1 MTKLTPRVPEAPS
14 ELATSTSVWFAG
26 ASSRFLQLGPVSSQ
40 AEQQWLSHRSVGT
53 SMRSGLDSGHT
64 EEEGCWECHRAAK
77 LPVAEAGLDAETDI
91 QTGSLRGDS
100 EV

>member
-1 MTKLTPRVPEAPS
+1 MPRLTPRAPEAPS
-14 ELATSTSVWFAG
+14 ELVTSTSVWFAR
-26 ASSRFLQLGPVSSQ
+26 ASSRFLQLGRVNSWTAQP
-40 AEQQWLSHRSVGT
+40 WLSHRSVNT

-64 EEEGCWECHRAAK
+64 EEEGCWEYHRAAK

-100 EV
+100 EA